1 VRAGGLTVLFRWYV
15 LLILAL
21 LVLFLIIG
29 FLGL

>member
-1 VRAGGLTVLFRWYV
+1 VLFRWYV
-15 LLILAL
+15 LLIVAL

>member
-1 VRAGGLTVLFRWYV
+1 VLFRWYV

>member
-1 VRAGGLTVLFRWYV
+1 VLFRWYV
-15 LLILAL
+15 LLILAM